1 MILLTVSGLVVVIP
15 HLVPLPA
22 LSAGNPVALLAFN
35 PVMAPK
41 RKDQPGPSDSKR
53 TRFAAS
59 PSRDRSASVDGPDEF
74 LEEDLQQVGARAKQ
88 REKRQL
94 KDTEGYNSDSSND
107 EEGIVPSRRP
117 KEEEE
122 DVDMFGEVEEKKD
135 KGKEKKKDF
144 MDMKDIEGQ
153 ELDNNK
159 DAMSEDGSDS
169 DAEIAGDEHMER
181 KKRKE
186 KALGHEVTG
195 FNMKEEME
203 EGKFTADGET
213 YIENARDEGDKHDVW
228 LADMDKD
235 AIKKARRAHKE
246 REKQEAEREEAEAK
260 GVGKE
265 REHELMQAAVNLM
278 ERGETVLEAVQRLGK
293 EQEDKRKKEDH
304 GKKKSWAERQKE
316 RKAMMAV
323 DDAK

>member
-1 MILLTVSGLVVVIP
+1 
-15 HLVPLPA
+15 
-22 LSAGNPVALLAFN
+22 
-35 PVMAPK
+35 
-41 RKDQPGPSDSKR
+41 
-53 TRFAAS
+53 
-59 PSRDRSASVDGPDEF
+59 
-74 LEEDLQQVGARAKQ
+74 
-88 REKRQL
+88 
-94 KDTEGYNSDSSND
+94 
-107 EEGIVPSRRP
+107 
-117 KEEEE
+117 
-122 DVDMFGEVEEKKD
+122 
-135 KGKEKKKDF
+135 
-144 MDMKDIEGQ
+144 
-153 ELDNNK
+153 
-159 DAMSEDGSDS
+159 MSEDGSDS
-169 DAEIAGDEHMER
+169 DAEIAGDEQMER

-213 YIENARDEGDKHDVW
+213 YVENAKDEGDKHDVW
-228 LADMDKD
+228 LADMDKE

-246 REKQEAEREEAEAK
+246 REKQEAEREAAEAK

-265 REHELMQAAVNLM
+265 REYELMQAAVNLM

-293 EQEDKRKKEDH
+293 EQEDKRKKEDQ

>member
-1 MILLTVSGLVVVIP
+1 MPPSRR
-15 HLVPLPA
+15 
-22 LSAGNPVALLAFN
+22 N
-35 PVMAPK
+35 
-41 RKDQPGPSDSKR
+41 DQPGPSETKR
-53 TRFAAS
+53 TRFAS
-59 PSRDRSASVDGPDEF
+59 PPPPRDRSTSVDGPDEF
-74 LEEDLQQVGARAKQ
+74 LEEDLQQGAGRAKQ
-88 REKRQL
+88 KSKRQIQ
-94 KDTEGYNSDSSND
+94 DTEGYKSDSSND
-107 EEGIVPSRRP
+107 DEGIVPSRRP
-117 KEEEE
+117 KEEEEE

-144 MDMKDIEGQ
+144 MDMDDIEGQ
-153 ELDNNK
+153 EFDKRK
-159 DAMSEDGSDS
+159 DGMSEDESDS
-169 DAEIAGDEHMER
+169 DAEIAGDEVTER

-186 KALGHEVTG
+186 KALGYEVTG

-213 YIENARDEGDKHDVW
+213 YVENAKDEGDKHDVW
-228 LADMDKD
+228 LTDMDKD

-265 REHELMQAAVNLM
+265 REHELMQAAVDLM

-293 EQEDKRKKEDH
+293 EAEDKRKKEDQ

-316 RKAMMAV
+316 RKALMAQN
-323 DDAK
+323 DAE

>member
-1 MILLTVSGLVVVIP
+1 MPPS
-15 HLVPLPA
+15 
-22 LSAGNPVALLAFN
+22 
-35 PVMAPK
+35 K
-41 RKDQPGPSDSKR
+41 RKDQPGPSEPKR
-53 TRFAAS
+53 TRFAS
-59 PSRDRSASVDGPDEF
+59 PQSPLRDRSTSIDGPDEF
-74 LEEDLQQVGARAKQ
+74 LEEDLQQGAGRLKQ
-88 REKRQL
+88 KEKRQL
-94 KDTEGYNSDSSND
+94 KDTEGYGSDSSND
-107 EEGIVPSRRP
+107 DEGIVPSRRP

-122 DVDMFGEVEEKKD
+122 DVDMFGEEPEEKKD

-144 MDMKDIEGQ
+144 MSMDDIEGQ
-153 ELDNNK
+153 ELDGRK

-169 DAEIAGDEHMER
+169 DAEIAGDEVTER

-213 YIENARDEGDKHDVW
+213 YIQNDKDEGDKHDVW
-228 LADMDKD
+228 LTDMDKD

-260 GVGKE
+260 GMGKE
-265 REHELMQAAVNLM
+265 RERELMQAAVALM

-293 EQEDKRKKEDH
+293 EVEDKRKKEDQ

-316 RKAMMAV
+316 RKAMMAQ
-323 DDAK
+323 DEAKYAPLAALLSDRA